1 MDKERM
7 PAGIDALFASYHDAV
22 RVPEPSADFMPGL
35 WAKIEQRQRTSYSFR
50 RLASGFVTAAA
61 ALCIAMSLA
70 IYNPSQS
77 QPTNTPLSTY
87 VDVLAAAADPAADV
101 DPSEAQ

>member
-1 MDKERM
+1 MDNERM
-7 PAGIDALFASYHDAV
+7 PGGLDALFASYNQAV

-35 WAKIEQRQRTSYSFR
+35 WTKIEQRQRTSYSFR

-70 IYNPSQS
+70 FYNPSTS
-77 QPTNTPLSTY
+77 SNTPVSTY
-87 VDVLAAAADPAADV
+87 VDVLAAAADPAGDIDAG
-101 DPSEAQ
+101 EAQ